1 MRHIHPSFCQHSSL
15 KFLALTGIFFLLIVS
30 DLSRLYGQNKIIVRP
45 RFADYSESRRDI
57 VPTKK
62 LVRPKIGLVLSG
74 GGMRGVAHVGVLK
87 ALEESHIPIDLIV
100 GSSIGSLVGGLYAS
114 GYSTDQL
121 QTLVDTTNW
130 VDVLSFADEADR
142 TTLFVGQKQTAD
154 KNLITIRFDGL
165 TPVIPSSLSSGQR
178 LTNFINQV
186 ALQGIYHPNQSFDD
200 LKIPF
205 RAVATDLV
213 TGKRVVLA

>member
-1 MRHIHPSFCQHSSL
+1 MHDTYTPSSKHSCL
-15 KFLALTGIFFLLIVS
+15 KFFALAVLILSSILTNVS
-30 DLSRLYGQNKIIVRP
+30 TLDAQNKIVVHP
-45 RFADYSESRRDI
+45 RFAEYDESRRDI
-57 VPTKK
+57 VQERK
-62 LVRPKIGLVLSG
+62 LKRPRVGLVLSG

-100 GSSIGSLVGGLYAS
+100 GTSIGGLVGGLYAS

-121 QTLVDTTNW
+121 QMLVDTTNW
-130 VDVLSFADEADR
+130 AEVLAFTDEADR

-154 KNLITIRFDGL
+154 RNLLTIRFDGL

-178 LTNFINQV
+178 LTNFINQL
-186 ALQGIYHPNQSFDD
+186 ALQGIYHPKQSFDD

-205 RAVATDLV
+205 RH
-213 TGKRVVLA
+213 